1 MPVPTQKKN
10 IESGRVVLG
19 RMPSSPLTRSTFGT
33 LLKHSKFSSFDPRIS
48 QVYTTHGG
56 DAHRGHWG
64 FKRPLPLRRRG
75 AYITVK
81 NVDTPEYQTEW
92 NSAEPQA
99 LWVKN
104 WAELKI
110 TPQKPWFGED
120 SAEEHILDS
129 DYIPQTQSPDHWRQ
143 SYIPNLETMTRK
155 EFAQYLGKIRACRST
170 FIQQR
175 IAREPFDDV
184 TSYQLSNLNKSSTP
198 WHDLIAAQF
207 SRQRRSNPRSREI
220 EHLPHSSGGLSY
232 AQYSPL
238 QTFLMTKERKG
249 RLADDWRG
257 KDRNMMYY
265 VASFAGMAGRVQRK
279 HAGLA
284 RPVVWDDPDHTGE
297 VMIRPQKVDVKGWP
311 VVVGQRQ
318 GLKAARVDMD
328 LRVWDE
334 QSHFRSNPH
343 PPGSP
348 EYIAAEPPRSVE
360 ELTTQAAVSKA
371 GARKKKKIRHG
382 TTLSLLKSAMAKSTT
397 P

>member
-1 MPVPTQKKN
+1 M
-10 IESGRVVLG
+10 S
-19 RMPSSPLTRSTFGT
+19 TRSTFGS

-75 AYITVK
+75 AYVTVK
-81 NVDTPEYQTEW
+81 YIDTLEYQTEW

-104 WAELKI
+104 WDELKI
-110 TPQKPWFGED
+110 SPQKPWLGED
-120 SAEEHILDS
+120 VADEHIIDS
-129 DYIPQTQSPDHWRQ
+129 DYIPQTQPPEHWRQ
-143 SYIPNLETMTRK
+143 PYIPNLEAMTRN
-155 EFAQYLGKIRACRST
+155 EFAHYLHKIRACRNA
-170 FIQQR
+170 FLKPR
-175 IAREPFDDV
+175 ITHDDL
-184 TSYQLSNLNKSSTP
+184 TSYQLSSSNKSSTS

-207 SRQRRSNPRSREI
+207 SRQRRSNPRNREI

-238 QTFLMTKERKG
+238 QTFLMTRERKG

-257 KDRNMMYY
+257 KDKHMMYY

-284 RPVVWDDPDHTGE
+284 RPVVWDDPNHTGE
-297 VMIRPQKVDVKGWP
+297 VMIRPQKADVKCWP
-311 VVVGQRQ
+311 VVVGERQ
-318 GLKAARVDMD
+318 GLKAAGVVMD
-328 LRVWDE
+328 LRVWDPR
-334 QSHFRSNPH
+334 SHFRSNPH

-348 EYIAAEPPRSVE
+348 EYIAAEPPHSVE
-360 ELTTQAAVSKA
+360 ELTTQVAVNKA
-371 GARKKKKIRHG
+371 GARKKKKMRHG
-382 TTLSLLKSAMAKSTT
+382 TTLSLLKSAMAKSSTS
-397 P
+397 